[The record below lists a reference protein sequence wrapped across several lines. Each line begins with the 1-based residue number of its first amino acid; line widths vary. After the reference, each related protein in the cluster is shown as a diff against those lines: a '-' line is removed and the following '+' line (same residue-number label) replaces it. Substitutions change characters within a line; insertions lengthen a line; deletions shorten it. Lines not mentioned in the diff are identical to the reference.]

1 MNLFIAI
8 IIMEILA
15 GAEVDLFVPSF
26 PDLQDTFNLSTF
38 KVEFLL
44 GINLIAHCV
53 TALIVGNLGDRFGRR
68 VIILIGLVI
77 FVVGSI
83 FCLFAIDYYMM
94 LFGRFLQGAGISG
107 VAVLA
112 YVVLA
117 DAYSVKQQQ
126 QMAGTINGIITLA
139 MAFAPVIGSYVNFLL
154 SWQGNFAILLILGF
168 LCLIIG
174 ILFIPKGQAN
184 DNIKISLREY
194 SVVFKS
200 KKTIYYLITL
210 IFMVQAYWVFIGI
223 SPILYMQDIGVP
235 IQQFGLYQGTL
246 AAIFSV
252 ISFSNSYLLR
262 NFGQKKCFFFSISVL
277 VAFIIVAIVMIIL
290 KINDPLIIT
299 IVVQLVAVG
308 MIFPCNILWPLALD
322 SMPNAK
328 GRITAILVS
337 GRLII
342 TALCLQLVCYFY
354 HGNFTSLAIVMC
366 ITIVIALI
374 FCYKLLQEDKIFN
387 KSEL

>member
-117 DAYSVKQQQ
+117 DAYSVKQQ